1 MHDQVKDL
9 QDQAEAETYF
19 AVSECALQ
27 ALIEARILNV
37 THCYGLRGV
46 YLKI

>member
-19 AVSECALQ
+19 AVSVHYKRWLKHAF
-27 ALIEARILNV
+27 LNI
-37 THCYGLRGV
+37 THCCGLRAV
-46 YLKI
+46 